1 MTDVPSC
8 RLLWCHGSLSSPWGT
23 KSLALADVAGEFGLT
38 MEGPDFSDLAAP
50 DERVE
55 RLLAILA
62 EDDRPAI
69 LAGSSM
75 GGYVAAAASM
85 HARVPALFLLAPAF
99 YLPGYAVHV
108 FPSLPGRVTVVHG
121 WDDDVVPVDNA
132 IRFARTHKA
141 TLHVL
146 ADGHRLEKSTETLCV
161 QFARFL
167 ACAKADLEK
176 NA

>member
-1 MTDVPSC
+1 MPDC
-8 RLLWCHGSLSSPWGT
+8 RLLWCHGSLSQPWGT

-38 MEGPDFSDLAAP
+38 MEGPDFSDLADP

-55 RLLAILA
+55 RLASILA

-75 GGYVAAAASM
+75 GGYVAAAAAM
-85 HARVPALFLLAPAF
+85 QAKVPALFLLAPAF

-108 FPSLPGRVTVVHG
+108 FPALPGRVTVVHG
-121 WDDDVVPVDNA
+121 WDDDVVPPDNA

-146 ADGHRLEKSTETLCV
+146 ADGHRLEASIETLGIL
-161 QFARFL
+161 FARFL
-167 ACAKADLEK
+167 ARAMADLEGRG
-176 NA
+176 

>member
-1 MTDVPSC
+1 MPDC
-8 RLLWCHGSLSSPWGT
+8 RLLWCHGSLSQPWGT

-38 MEGPDFSDLAAP
+38 MEAPDFSDLADP

-55 RLLAILA
+55 RLLSILA

-85 HARVPALFLLAPAF
+85 RARVPAIFLLAPAF
-99 YLPGYAVHV
+99 YFPGYAVHV
-108 FPSLPGRVTVVHG
+108 FPGLPGRVTVVHG
-121 WDDDVVPVDNA
+121 WNDEVIPADNA

-146 ADGHRLEKSTETLCV
+146 DDGHRLEASTETLCIL
-161 QFARFL
+161 FARFL
-167 ACAKADLEK
+167 AGAVADLGK
-176 NA
+176 RA

>member
-1 MTDVPSC
+1 MHDM
-8 RLLWCHGSLSSPWGT
+8 RLLWCHGSLSSPWGA
-23 KSLALADVAGEFGLT
+23 KSTALAETARDMGLT
-38 MEGPDFSDLAAP
+38 MEGPDFSDQDDP
-50 DERVE
+50 DSRVN
-55 RLLAILA
+55 RLVSILA

-85 HARVPALFLLAPAF
+85 AARVPAIFLLAPAF
-99 YLPGYAVHV
+99 YLPGYAMHV
-108 FPSLPGRVTVVHG
+108 FSNLPDLVTVVHG

-146 ADGHRLEKSTETLCV
+146 PDGHRLENSVDELRAL
-161 QFARFL
+161 FARFL
-167 ACAKADLEK
+167 AVATTNDAS
-176 NA
+176 NRP